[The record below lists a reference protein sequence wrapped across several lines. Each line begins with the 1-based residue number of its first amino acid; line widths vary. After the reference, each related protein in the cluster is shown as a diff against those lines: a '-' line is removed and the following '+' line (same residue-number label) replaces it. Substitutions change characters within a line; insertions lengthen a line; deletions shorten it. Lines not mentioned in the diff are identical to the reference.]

1 MGRGRDRHD
10 QSPGGQA
17 RARGPT
23 VLRHPGARHR
33 LRLLASGAQCGHG
46 GRRHRDPAS
55 QRRPVP
61 GDHPDRRPESDRGPP
76 VRLRPRARNRGAD
89 APPPDPGGDPQAT
102 VAAAGT
108 VAPTQERRVASAML
122 KLLVVGS
129 VALDTVKTPFG
140 EQSEV
145 LGGSAAFFATAA
157 SYFTPVSLIAVVGED
172 FPEVHL
178 KFLRMRGI
186 DLTGLERRPGKTFR
200 LRGGNAD
207 ELNTGATLETQVKG
221 FQTCCPLTP
230 KVHDS
235 ADPPV

>member
-1 MGRGRDRHD
+1 
-10 QSPGGQA
+10 
-17 RARGPT
+17 
-23 VLRHPGARHR
+23 
-33 LRLLASGAQCGHG
+33 
-46 GRRHRDPAS
+46 
-55 QRRPVP
+55 
-61 GDHPDRRPESDRGPP
+61 
-76 VRLRPRARNRGAD
+76 
-89 APPPDPGGDPQAT
+89 PPPAPSGDPQPT
-102 VAAAGT
+102 VAPAGT
-108 VAPTQERRVASAML
+108 VGPTQERRVGSAML

-200 LRGGNAD
+200 WRGEEYNKLNYAKTISN
-207 ELNTGATLETQVKG
+207 ELIA
-221 FQTCCPLTP
+221 F
-230 KVHDS
+230 
-235 ADPPV
+235 

>member
-1 MGRGRDRHD
+1 M
-10 QSPGGQA
+10 
-17 RARGPT
+17 PT

-33 LRLLASGAQCGHG
+33 LRLLASGARCGHG

-61 GDHPDRRPESDRGPP
+61 ADHPNCSPDSDRGPP
-76 VRLRPRARNRGAD
+76 VCLRPRARNRGAD

-102 VAAAGT
+102 VAPAGT
-108 VAPTQERRVASAML
+108 VGPTQERRVGSAML

-140 EQSEV
+140 EQSNV

-186 DLTGLERRPGKTFR
+186 VLTGLERRTGRHFR
-200 LRGGNAD
+200 WRGGVSHPIT
-207 ELNTGATLETQVKG
+207 EGKSLSK
-221 FQTCCPLTP
+221 QTYTIQ
-230 KVHDS
+230 S
-235 ADPPV
+235 Y